1 MSEYVFVVPEGE
13 RGRRID
19 LFVADQMGDALSRSR
34 IQALLRQGLILVNGE
49 PVKAGY
55 KVVPGDRAVCRT
67 LPAVALAAEAEAL
80 PLDILYEDQDLI
92 VVNKARGMTVHPA
105 PGAESGTLVNAL
117 LYHCGDLS
125 GINGTLRPGIVHR
138 IDKDTTGLLAA
149 AKNDRTHRA
158 LAEQIKARQVSRE
171 YVALL
176 HGALR
181 ESEGVVDAPVGR
193 DARDRKKMAVTA
205 AGKGAVTRYWVLER
219 GVSYTLVR
227 CLLETGRTHQIRVHM
242 AYIRHPVVG
251 DPKYGPSGN
260 AFGVRAQM
268 LHAWKLRFIHPGTG
282 EELRFCVPP
291 PEDMRRVL
299 DQAGMRWKEGGTDE
313 DQIDCDG

>member
-1 MSEYVFVVPEGE
+1 
-13 RGRRID
+13 
-19 LFVADQMGDALSRSR
+19 MG
-34 IQALLRQGLILVNGE
+34 G
-49 PVKAGY
+49 PVTAGY
-55 KVVPGDRAVCRT
+55 RVKRGYQAVCRP
-67 LPAVALAAEAEAL
+67 LPGAAPAAGAEAL
-80 PLDILYEDQDLI
+80 PLDIVYEDQDLV

-105 PGAESGTLVNAL
+105 PGAGSGTLVNAL

-138 IDKDTTGLLAA
+138 IDKDTTGLLVV

-171 YVALL
+171 YAALL

-181 ESEGVVDAPVGR
+181 ESEGLVDAPVGR

-205 AGKGAVTRYWVLER
+205 AGKRAATRYWVLER
-219 GVSYTLVR
+219 GASYTLVR
-227 CLLETGRTHQIRVHM
+227 CALETGRTHQIRVHM

-260 AFGVRAQM
+260 EFGVKAQM
-268 LHAWKLRFIHPGTG
+268 LHAWKLRFIHPGSG
-282 EELRFCVPP
+282 EEMRFGVPL